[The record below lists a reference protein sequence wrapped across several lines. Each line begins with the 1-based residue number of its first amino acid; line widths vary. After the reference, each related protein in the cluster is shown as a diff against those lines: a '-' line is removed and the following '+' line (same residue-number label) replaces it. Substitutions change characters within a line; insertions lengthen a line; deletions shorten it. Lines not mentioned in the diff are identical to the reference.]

1 MTKQLLKGYTVK
13 RVQDE
18 IVQLLMAK
26 NLGVKLYHVD
36 ELAGRIEID
45 GDADLTQALN
55 NFIENMMERKEG
67 NTWRCISKT
76 TPVPKRLYQVL
87 MKAPAANQEAYLLE
101 RYTHWLTHKLYN
113 QFQRKRSLE
122 HDDSNLDLVLARCR
136 CHRSAWATVQCEETI
151 KCAWCPW
158 RWLINRQFLMT

>member
-67 NTWRCISKT
+67 NT
-76 TPVPKRLYQVL
+76 
-87 MKAPAANQEAYLLE
+87 
-101 RYTHWLTHKLYN
+101 
-113 QFQRKRSLE
+113 
-122 HDDSNLDLVLARCR
+122 
-136 CHRSAWATVQCEETI
+136 
-151 KCAWCPW
+151 
-158 RWLINRQFLMT
+158 